1 MSCLRADSGAL
12 DATAPPRRSRDMSK
26 RAIDVLTATGMLTFV
41 VLTLEFGIRLMAF
54 HR

>member
-1 MSCLRADSGAL
+1 M
-12 DATAPPRRSRDMSK
+12 TKRSL
-26 RAIDVLTATGMLTFV
+26 DVLTATVVLTFV

>member
-1 MSCLRADSGAL
+1 M
-12 DATAPPRRSRDMSK
+12 TK
-26 RAIDVLTATGMLTFV
+26 RTLDVLTATVVLTFV